1 MAGKIENKYGSI
13 YIEPEVVAKIAG
25 RAAVECYGL
34 VGLAS
39 KSVKNGIVE
48 LLKFENMS
56 KGVTVELTE
65 ESLAIELYVIIQYG
79 TKISE
84 VAHNIMD
91 RVKYSVENQTGL
103 DVTRIDVKVQGIRV
117 GK

>member
-13 YIEPEVVAKIAG
+13 YIESEVVAKIAG

-48 LLKFENMS
+48 LLKLENMS

-84 VAHNIMD
+84 VANNIMD
-91 RVKYSVENQTGL
+91 RVKYSVEKQTGL
-103 DVTRIDVKVQGIRV
+103 NVTKIDIKVQGIRV

>member
-13 YIEPEVVAKIAG
+13 YIESDVVAKIAG

-91 RVKYSVENQTGL
+91 RVKYSVEKQTGL
-103 DVTRIDVKVQGIRV
+103 NVTKIDVKVQGIRV